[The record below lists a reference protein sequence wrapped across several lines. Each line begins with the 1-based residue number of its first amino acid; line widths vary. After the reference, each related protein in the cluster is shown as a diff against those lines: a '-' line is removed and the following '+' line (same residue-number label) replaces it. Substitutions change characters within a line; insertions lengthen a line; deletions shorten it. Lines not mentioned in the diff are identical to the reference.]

1 MRRILITISGIALT
15 CSAWIY
21 AAAPASV
28 AEAAMAG
35 NRDAVRALLK
45 DGADVNTALGDGMT
59 ALHYAASR
67 HDVELARMLLYA
79 GANVKATTRIG
90 AYTPLLLAA
99 KNGSAAVVEPL
110 LNAGAD
116 VDAATSNG
124 TTPLMFA
131 AASGNRAAVETLIAR
146 GADVNANESVRGLT
160 PLMFAAASNRA
171 AVLELLAEN

>member
-1 MRRILITISGIALT
+1 MMRRILITVSGVGLA
-15 CSAWIY
+15 CSALLY

-67 HDVELARMLLYA
+67 HDVELAKMLLYA

-90 AYTPLLLAA
+90 AYTPLLMASRD
-99 KNGSAAVVEPL
+99 G
-110 LNAGAD
+110 
-116 VDAATSNG
+116 DA
-124 TTPLMFA
+124 P
-131 AASGNRAAVETLIAR
+131 
-146 GADVNANESVRGLT
+146 
-160 PLMFAAASNRA
+160 
-171 AVLELLAEN
+171 